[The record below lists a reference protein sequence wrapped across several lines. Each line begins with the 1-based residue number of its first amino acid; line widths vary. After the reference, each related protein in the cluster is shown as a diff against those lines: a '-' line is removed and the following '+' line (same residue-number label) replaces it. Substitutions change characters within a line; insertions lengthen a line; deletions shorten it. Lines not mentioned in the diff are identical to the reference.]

1 MSKKLSFLTIIVL
14 LGLTALYFSPYY
26 YFSTEQKAARQVA
39 KLVDRNIEARGGEK
53 KWEAV
58 SSLQLQGRM
67 DVGQG
72 MNLPYTLEQKRPGK
86 MRLEFVFDGET
97 AIQAFDGTTGWKLLP
112 FLGRRNPEP
121 MSKKELRLAAD
132 TSELYGLLYDY
143 KTRGHKIELL
153 GKEKV
158 ADTDTFKL
166 KVTLS
171 SGDVRW
177 VYLDSETALEVKVEA
192 LRQLAGH
199 QRLVTTFYQ
208 DWQAAD
214 GLLIANRQE
223 TRTEGDKESH
233 FLTIESVEINPQI
246 DDNRFTMPS
255 LGMAVARQGK

>member
-1 MSKKLSFLTIIVL
+1 MSKKLPFLTIIVL
-14 LGLTALYFSPYY
+14 FGLTALYFSPYY
-26 YFSTEQKAARQVA
+26 YFSTEQKADREVA
-39 KLVDRNIEARGGEK
+39 KLVDQNIEARGGEK
-53 KWEAV
+53 KWDAV

-72 MNLPYTLEQKRPGK
+72 MNLPYTLEQKRPDK

-121 MSKKELRLAAD
+121 MSENELRIAAD

-177 VYLDSETALEVKVEA
+177 IYLDSETSLEVKVEG
-192 LRQLAGH
+192 LREVGTRKL
-199 QRLVTTFYQ
+199 RVETFYH
-208 DWQAAD
+208 DWKD
-214 GLLIANRQE
+214 MEGLLIASRQE
-223 TRTEGDKESH
+223 TQTEGDQQSH
-233 FLTIESVEINPQI
+233 FLTVENLQVNPKL
-246 DDNRFTMPS
+246 DDNHFAMPS
-255 LGMAVARQGK
+255 INMASVR